1 MNSNTTN
8 IMKQIANDNLESVCV
23 RMSKKQRKKIT
34 RIAKENNRTV
44 SGQLR
49 EMIDRA

>member
-1 MNSNTTN
+1 MNRNNNVGT
-8 IMKQIANDNLESVCV
+8 KQTANDNLESVCV

>member
-1 MNSNTTN
+1 MNNNTTN
-8 IMKQIANDNLESVCV
+8 IMKQTTNDNLESVCV

>member
-1 MNSNTTN
+1 MNSSTTN

-23 RMSKKQRKKIT
+23 RMSKKQRRKIT

>member
-1 MNSNTTN
+1 MNNNTTN
-8 IMKQIANDNLESVCV
+8 TMKQIASDNLESVCV